1 MARKSCISVLIK
13 LFCLPLEFKNYF
25 YWISSVLISFSF
37 AVKVVHVVWQQG
49 FTCVDSSVL
58 LLFSK
63 HTEILSINF
72 CNRKFN
78 IIQIKISNVHTCSIS
93 IKKNFDTY
101 YYWLAM
107 ELWWYWV
114 DTLRLATVGR
124 FRNWCFEHLLV

>member
-1 MARKSCISVLIK
+1 MSQFSLNCKKTVKFEWLKRRLKQKWYIVNNNYNRTNSFYASLDWLTYRCMARKSCISVLIK

-37 AVKVVHVVWQQG
+37 AVKGVHVVWQQG

-78 IIQIKISNVHTCSIS
+78 IIQIKI
-93 IKKNFDTY
+93 
-101 YYWLAM
+101 
-107 ELWWYWV
+107 
-114 DTLRLATVGR
+114 
-124 FRNWCFEHLLV
+124 